1 MGIQALPF
9 PPHLRTMDHAAWM
22 HRCLQLA
29 RNGAGEAAPNPMVG
43 AMLVQG
49 DRILAEGWHRAHG
62 GPHAEVECLRS
73 FGDGAIPAEAVM
85 YVSLEPC
92 AHTGLTPPCADL
104 LIARGV
110 RTVVIGCTDPDPRV
124 AGMGIARLREHGVTV
139 IEHVL
144 EDECRWTNRRFITS
158 IEHQRPYI
166 ILKWARSSDG
176 FLDRYPQKARSSVR
190 ISCFAT
196 DVLVH
201 RWRSEE
207 QAIMVGSR
215 TVVNDDPRLDVRYV
229 AGHSPLRVVLDRN
242 AASPTGSKVF
252 TDGAPTLL
260 FTAEQRVG
268 LSVEQCVIDPTEE
281 PLEAVLKELHRRKVR
296 SVLVEG
302 GGKLLTHF
310 IRLGLWDEAR
320 EIVGD
325 VLLQN
330 GTRAPRMEIPPTRS
344 FTSDVDRIHF
354 YAHQTIPDAAWSW

>member
-1 MGIQALPF
+1 MQ
-9 PPHLRTMDHAAWM
+9 
-22 HRCLQLA
+22 RCLQLT
-29 RNGAGEAAPNPMVG
+29 RNGAGEVAPNPMVG
-43 AMLVQG
+43 AVLVQR
-49 DRILAEGWHRAHG
+49 DRILAEGWHRAYG
-62 GPHAEVECLRS
+62 GPHAEVECLRT
-73 FGDGAIPAEAVM
+73 FGDGAVPADAVM

-110 RTVVIGCTDPDPRV
+110 RTVVVGCTDPDPRV
-124 AGMGIARLREHGVTV
+124 AGKGIARLREHGVDV

-144 EDECRWTNRRFITS
+144 EAECRWTNRRFITS
-158 IEHQRPYI
+158 IEQQRPYI

-176 FLDRYPQKARSSVR
+176 FLDRHPQELRSAVR
-190 ISCFAT
+190 ISCFAS

-215 TVVNDDPRLDVRYV
+215 TVVIDDPRLDVRHV
-229 AGHSPLRVVLDRN
+229 AGRSPLRVILDRN
-242 AASPTGSKVF
+242 AASPKVSKVF

-260 FTAEQRVG
+260 FATKQRAE
-268 LSVEQCVIDPTEE
+268 LSVDQCVIDPQSE
-281 PLEAVLKELHRRKVR
+281 PLEAMLKELHRRRIR

-302 GGKLLTHF
+302 GGELLAHF

-325 VLLQN
+325 VLLLN
-330 GTRAPRMEIPPTRS
+330 GTPAPRMALPPTRS
-344 FTSDVDRIHF
+344 FPSDVDRIHL
-354 YAHQTIPDAAWSW
+354 YARQNIPDPAWSW